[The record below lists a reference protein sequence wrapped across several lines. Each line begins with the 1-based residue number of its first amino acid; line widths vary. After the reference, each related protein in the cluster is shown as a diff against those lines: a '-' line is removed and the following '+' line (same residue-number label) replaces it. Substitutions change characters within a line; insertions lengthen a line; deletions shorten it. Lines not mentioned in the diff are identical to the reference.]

1 MKQEK
6 KKRAVSFIL
15 SLLLMVVAVPAN
27 PIMART
33 ETVDESDVASGICGA
48 EGNGENVRWEY
59 DGNGILT
66 LSGTGAVASNALTE
80 RILPYINTTSLLPG
94 LLSFRNIRVGEGITR
109 LKSNS
114 LVYYGTKKI
123 ELPSTITE
131 IEGKA
136 LTSAVLYGKSDYARE
151 YAENREISYVD
162 ATMTYDL
169 SDAWFYIPSYE
180 YTGSEIRPV
189 PGESTAD
196 MYEAAPFVS
205 YNGVTLYQ
213 GLDYSI
219 AYENNIE
226 CGEAKAVLTG
236 LGNYTG
242 TKETSFSI
250 CEELI
255 TDGRVEITY
264 ENKPELY
271 EEAVDTN
278 PKTVVTYEGKTL
290 TEGVDYVVKIERKYI
305 SGDREGEPDVLAIYI
320 HVYGKGRY
328 RMQTTDILYWR
339 QDIENTHVSLEYDR
353 IPYDGSPK
361 KPNVTVT
368 TLKGK
373 VLEETIDYTL
383 RYENNINPGEATV
396 RIIGKGAYRGT
407 DREAVFHID
416 GLSINGAAISLNEA
430 IFTYDG
436 SPKRPSVKVTLNGK
450 LLTAGKDYSVSY
462 SGNINPGTA
471 YVTVTGN
478 GIYAGSVK
486 TGFKILPYSSG
497 KDSVY
502 DKENTFI
509 DGDYIYEVTDDEQKE
524 VELSG
529 TANKNLTKA
538 AVPLEA
544 VGNGTKYK
552 VTSIGEKAFYKNAK
566 LKSVTV
572 ASNVTSIENYAFYGC
587 KNVTSI
593 KLGKNVELIGDSS
606 FRKCTKLKFVTLPKK
621 MEELGKNAF
630 YGCKKLKT
638 ITIQA
643 NGVVSIGKNAL
654 KGISKTAVIKVP
666 TKQVKKYQKQVK
678 ANTGFKKSM
687 KIKKK

>member
-33 ETVDESDVASGICGA
+33 ETVDESDVASGICGE

-290 TEGVDYVVKIERKYI
+290 TEGVDYV
-305 SGDREGEPDVLAIYI
+305 
-320 HVYGKGRY
+320 
-328 RMQTTDILYWR
+328 
-339 QDIENTHVSLEYDR
+339 
-353 IPYDGSPK
+353 
-361 KPNVTVT
+361 
-368 TLKGK
+368 
-373 VLEETIDYTL
+373 
-383 RYENNINPGEATV
+383 
-396 RIIGKGAYRGT
+396 
-407 DREAVFHID
+407 
-416 GLSINGAAISLNEA
+416 
-430 IFTYDG
+430 
-436 SPKRPSVKVTLNGK
+436 
-450 LLTAGKDYSVSY
+450 
-462 SGNINPGTA
+462 
-471 YVTVTGN
+471 
-478 GIYAGSVK
+478 
-486 TGFKILPYSSG
+486 
-497 KDSVY
+497 
-502 DKENTFI
+502 
-509 DGDYIYEVTDDEQKE
+509 
-524 VELSG
+524 
-529 TANKNLTKA
+529 
-538 AVPLEA
+538 
-544 VGNGTKYK
+544 
-552 VTSIGEKAFYKNAK
+552 
-566 LKSVTV
+566 
-572 ASNVTSIENYAFYGC
+572 
-587 KNVTSI
+587 
-593 KLGKNVELIGDSS
+593 
-606 FRKCTKLKFVTLPKK
+606 
-621 MEELGKNAF
+621 
-630 YGCKKLKT
+630 
-638 ITIQA
+638 
-643 NGVVSIGKNAL
+643 
-654 KGISKTAVIKVP
+654 
-666 TKQVKKYQKQVK
+666 
-678 ANTGFKKSM
+678 
-687 KIKKK
+687 